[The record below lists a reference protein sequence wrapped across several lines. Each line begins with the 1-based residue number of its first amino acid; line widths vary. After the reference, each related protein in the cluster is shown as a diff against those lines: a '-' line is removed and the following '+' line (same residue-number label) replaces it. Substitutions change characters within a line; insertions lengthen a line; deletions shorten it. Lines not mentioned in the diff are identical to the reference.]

1 MVSDSSAQ
9 LKHTRNHHET
19 TKTQSGTTL
28 RSTQEMK
35 RNLKAPP
42 RHAPVVA
49 SQILSVLSSLPLSTL
64 PPSGEKQQAFTQLEC
79 PLRVRFSTPA
89 KEDAARSQTLARS

>member
-28 RSTQEMK
+28 RSTQEIK
-35 RNLKAPP
+35 CNLKAL
-42 RHAPVVA
+42 RRRAPVAA
-49 SQILSVLSSLPLSTL
+49 SQILSVWSSLPLTTL
-64 PPSGEKQQAFTQLEC
+64 PPSGEKQQAFT
-79 PLRVRFSTPA
+79 
-89 KEDAARSQTLARS
+89 